1 MVDDGIATG
10 STMVAALRMLRECG
24 THELVAAAPVSSA
37 EAAAAVRA
45 HCDRFVCLRETPDF
59 WAVGQFYRRFDQ
71 VTDEH
76 AADLLAAGQR
86 RKPSVSR

>member
-1 MVDDGIATG
+1 ML
-10 STMVAALRMLRECG
+10 AALRMLRDCG
-24 THELVAAAPVSSA
+24 THELIAAVPVASTDATAS
-37 EAAAAVRA
+37 VRA

-59 WAVGQFYRRFDQ
+59 WAVGQFYRRFEQ

-86 RKPSVSR
+86 RKPSASR